1 MIRWNLNLDYFRVVF
16 GLIYDAPFA
25 PVEDL
30 ECDSL
35 SRAYFLPHH
44 LYNSGVCDS
53 DLQGTFPLEED
64 FEASL

>member
-1 MIRWNLNLDYFRVVF
+1 MIRWYLDFDDFWVVF
-16 GLIYDAPFA
+16 RLIYDAPFA

-44 LYNSGVCDS
+44 LYNSGVRDS

-64 FEASL
+64 FKASL